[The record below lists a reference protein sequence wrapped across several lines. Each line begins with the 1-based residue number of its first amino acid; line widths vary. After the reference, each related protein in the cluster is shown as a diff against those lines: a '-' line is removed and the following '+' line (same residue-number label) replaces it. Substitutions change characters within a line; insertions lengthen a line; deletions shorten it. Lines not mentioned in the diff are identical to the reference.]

1 MINLD
6 IPLNQD
12 TIKEILNKN
21 YIDRNKYLNGVLNIL
36 NNINESKIIALDGEW
51 GSGKTWFVKAIEY
64 LLNNNIEEQISDIKL
79 DVLNSVKDEYMT
91 FYYNAWENDD
101 AKSAM
106 LSLIYKLV
114 NDSCLQKEKEKTG
127 PIPRLLNSLVK
138 YTTGGALDPKNDLFG
153 EQWTNNQ
160 ITDEIKTSEEIKVIF
175 RELIDNLLIENKNKI
190 LIIID
195 EIDRCKPIFAIDL
208 LENIKHFYDDDRIVF
223 LVSTNNRQLSASV
236 CKVYGEK
243 YDGDAYL
250 DKFFDINLEL
260 PNNYI
265 EKYIL
270 AIDENIISQ
279 QYSAKSCREIAKYYS
294 FTMREY
300 NRYLKA
306 VETIKTYLDLRGT
319 VLYLSDAINRIFIP
333 LALALKIKRKSEYY
347 NFIEGKSFEIVEQ
360 LIENNEYF
368 YGVARNI
375 LREKDIN
382 IITDINKMNLS
393 ENEKKEKE
401 NNEVIN
407 KLKEIY
413 YNLFIDCK
421 DEEDKWEYEES
432 FENLLEIIS
441 MMR

>member
-79 DVLNSVKDEYMT
+79 EVLNSVKDEYMT

-160 ITDEIKTSEEIKVIF
+160 ITEEIKTSEEIKVIF

-208 LENIKHFYDDDRIVF
+208 LENIKHFYDDNRIVF

-270 AIDENIISQ
+270 AIDENITSQ

-360 LIENNEYF
+360 LI
-368 YGVARNI
+368 
-375 LREKDIN
+375 
-382 IITDINKMNLS
+382 
-393 ENEKKEKE
+393 
-401 NNEVIN
+401 
-407 KLKEIY
+407 
-413 YNLFIDCK
+413 
-421 DEEDKWEYEES
+421 
-432 FENLLEIIS
+432 
-441 MMR
+441 